1 MTAGM
6 VSVYALAALLG
17 LAPTVLQASLSRAGI
32 KLRPRG
38 QAAESDLA
46 RVFGPIAAHEFIRRA
61 KDSSGQRQPKSH
73 SL

>member
-32 KLRPRG
+32 KLGSNRK
-38 QAAESDLA
+38 ASESDLA
-46 RVFGPIAAHEFIRRA
+46 KVFGPMAAHEFVRRA
-61 KDSSGQRQPKSH
+61 KDSGWRRSSEGPGI
-73 SL
+73 